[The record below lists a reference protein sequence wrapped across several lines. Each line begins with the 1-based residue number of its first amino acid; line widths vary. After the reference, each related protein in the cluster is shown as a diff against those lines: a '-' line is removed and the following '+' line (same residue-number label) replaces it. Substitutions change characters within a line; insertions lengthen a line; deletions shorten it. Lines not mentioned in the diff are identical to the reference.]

1 MLMPELIPTCFS
13 TVQILF
19 REKYILPRG
28 RAGAPNRS
36 RLVWAED
43 AEPKFFCGSGS
54 VIAHIF
60 LDSLFNFN
68 F

>member
-36 RLVWAED
+36 RLVLAED
-43 AEPKFFCGSGS
+43 AEPKFIVGHS
-54 VIAHIF
+54 
-60 LDSLFNFN
+60 
-68 F
+68 